1 MYFEGNNIS
10 LYTCASDVVFR
21 RKLKAGDKMT
31 KLLSIFIYPEIPQKW
46 SQHSDSSFFQSYESL
61 RHITK
66 LSQLVVPD
74 DIRNIVEPLRGNDDA
89 IRNYGVHQAT
99 TMIKDLFAT
108 GYAPGRAPTS
118 ISKVT
123 LRSLDNT

>member
-1 MYFEGNNIS
+1 
-10 LYTCASDVVFR
+10 
-21 RKLKAGDKMT
+21 MT

-46 SQHSDSSFFQSYESL
+46 RQPSDSSFFQSYESL

-108 GYAPGRAPTS
+108 GYAPGRAPQAFPKS
-118 ISKVT
+118 PFD
-123 LRSLDNT
+123 L

>member
-1 MYFEGNNIS
+1 
-10 LYTCASDVVFR
+10 
-21 RKLKAGDKMT
+21 MT
-31 KLLSIFIYPEIPQKW
+31 
-46 SQHSDSSFFQSYESL
+46 HSVHHSFFQSYESL

-108 GYAPGRAPTS
+108 GYAPG
-118 ISKVT
+118 KVK
-123 LRSLDNT
+123 NF